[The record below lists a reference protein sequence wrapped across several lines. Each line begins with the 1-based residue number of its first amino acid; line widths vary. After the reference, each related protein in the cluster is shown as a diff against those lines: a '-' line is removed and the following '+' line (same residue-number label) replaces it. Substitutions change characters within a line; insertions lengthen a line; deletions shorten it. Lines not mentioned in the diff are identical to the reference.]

1 MKTILA
7 VICSIV
13 VIVVVGFFSLPILIE
28 KKTST
33 LRSEV
38 QVLKE
43 RQQKIEEFIK
53 SEKNARK
60 NTQLP
65 SDADVHKIIKTV
77 NAVSSKLT
85 FLEDSLK
92 KNISGIDDATKKQ
105 KAVTD
110 EAFKRQAEAIDKI
123 NKNVETMSRR
133 IMFRTLM
140 ASIREHVLKVKID
153 LLAKNIGTAKS
164 ELELLSEAF
173 EKARAS
179 TADENKKAIEE
190 LQGLLKKVREE
201 VDTDLPS
208 ATNRIDL
215 LWYELGKLLRK
226 T

>member
-1 MKTILA
+1 M
-7 VICSIV
+7 S
-13 VIVVVGFFSLPILIE
+13 
-28 KKTST
+28 
-33 LRSEV
+33 
-38 QVLKE
+38 
-43 RQQKIEEFIK
+43 
-53 SEKNARK
+53 
-60 NTQLP
+60 
-65 SDADVHKIIKTV
+65 SDADVHKVIKAV

-105 KAVTD
+105 KVVTE
-110 EAFKRQAEAIDKI
+110 EAFKKQAEALDRI
-123 NKNVETMSRR
+123 NKNVETRTQR
-133 IMFRTLM
+133 IMFHALM
-140 ASIREHVLKVKID
+140 ASIRGHVLKVKVD

-190 LQGLLKKVREE
+190 FQGLLKKVRAE

-226 T
+226 V

>member
-1 MKTILA
+1 
-7 VICSIV
+7 
-13 VIVVVGFFSLPILIE
+13 
-28 KKTST
+28 
-33 LRSEV
+33 
-38 QVLKE
+38 
-43 RQQKIEEFIK
+43 
-53 SEKNARK
+53 
-60 NTQLP
+60 LP

-85 FLEDSLK
+85 FLDDSLK
-92 KNISGIDDATKKQ
+92 KSVSAIDDTSKKQ
-105 KAVTD
+105 KAVTE
-110 EAFKRQAEAIDKI
+110 EAFKKQAEALDKV
-123 NKNVETMSRR
+123 NKNVETRTQR
-133 IMFRTLM
+133 IMFRALM

-173 EKARAS
+173 EKAKTS

-201 VDTDLPS
+201 ADTDLPS